1 MKPSVGDLVRGKYR
15 IQRVIGDGGMGSVFE
30 ARHEGLDNV
39 VALKFLHTDLARR
52 PGLAARF
59 AREARVAAGI
69 QSPHVTRVNDVDTTE
84 DGTPF
89 IVMELLQGQ
98 SLATVLSREPGGR
111 LSPDEAV
118 DVTLQI
124 LSGLEAAHGRGVVHR
139 DLKPDNVFVT
149 PSPGGPVV
157 KLFDFGIA
165 KVRES
170 KEFSRGL
177 THAGILMGTPE
188 YMAPEQL
195 YSAAGVD
202 HRADLY
208 SLGVMLF
215 EMLAGELPAQG
226 ESAAAIVAQVQ
237 QGLGKRLEDLVPGL
251 PPGLVDVVRIALS
264 PDPDQ
269 RFESAY
275 VMRQELARF
284 AGNLSHAGQLAAT
297 RTSITTPPSPAHAG
311 GSHIGAASAAPLASR
326 VASLASDGAGVSEVP
341 APVMGVPDTVPPEQT
356 SLQRGTSL
364 TARPVQDPQRPSTVL
379 TPAVGPVGAPNFDPL
394 RASDVR
400 LPPRAGQ
407 PPVMRPKKS
416 GALPWVLGSLAVL
429 LGGAIGL
436 VAYHQHRSDTS
447 SPPPLAAP
455 RSAPATRTSADTDT
469 PSATTPASSSANGS
483 DEARPASST
492 TSETPRSSSQPATHR
507 TPPAPAQA
515 TGGSTSKPSDQK
527 PAEKPEDPPSPF
539 GFPLPVPSTLPPL
552 PSSLPPLPESLTSAL
567 PTSFPPIFQQP
578 PAQKDDKKHQN
589 DDPKQE

>member
-15 IQRVIGDGGMGSVFE
+15 VQRVIGDGGMGSVFE
-30 ARHEGLDNV
+30 ARHEALDSV
-39 VALKFLHTDLARR
+39 VALKFLHSDLARR

-59 AREARVAAGI
+59 AREARVAAAI
-69 QSPHVTRVNDVDTTE
+69 QSQHVTRVNDVDTTE

-98 SLATVLSREPGGR
+98 SLASVLLKEPGGR
-111 LSPDEAV
+111 LSPDEAI

-149 PSPGGPVV
+149 PSPGGPII

-170 KEFSRGL
+170 KEFTRGL

-215 EMLAGELPAQG
+215 EMLSGELPAQG

-237 QGLGKRLEDLVPGL
+237 QGLGKRLEDLVSGL
-251 PPGLVDVVRIALS
+251 PAGLVAVTQTALS

-275 VMRQELARF
+275 AMRQELARH
-284 AGNLSHAGQLAAT
+284 AGNLSHAGQLAAG
-297 RTSITTPPSPAHAG
+297 RTSITMAPG
-311 GSHIGAASAAPLASR
+311 GSLAPLPSQGASR
-326 VASLASDGAGVSEVP
+326 PGSGSAGALQAATTGEL
-341 APVMGVPDTVPPEQT
+341 PDTVPPERT
-356 SLQRGTSL
+356 SPPLGTAITAQRAQDL
-364 TARPVQDPQRPSTVL
+364 RRPATVL
-379 TPAVGPVGAPNFDPL
+379 TPEVGAVVAAGFSAPNVGAALPGPL
-394 RASDVR
+394 PSPARARKGS
-400 LPPRAGQ
+400 
-407 PPVMRPKKS
+407 
-416 GALPWVLGSLAVL
+416 ALPWVLGSLAVL

-436 VAYHQHRSDTS
+436 VFYHQQRTKVASPPAVAAPP
-447 SPPPLAAP
+447 SPPPAAQTVADAEVPQGAAP
-455 RSAPATRTSADTDT
+455 A
-469 PSATTPASSSANGS
+469 
-483 DEARPASST
+483 ST
-492 TSETPRSSSQPATHR
+492 TAPEASQPA
-507 TPPAPAQA
+507 PAPASGQPVTHQKPPA
-515 TGGSTSKPSDQK
+515 QSTGGGSSKPGNDDAP
-527 PAEKPEDPPSPF
+527 PAPF
-539 GFPLPVPSTLPPL
+539 GFPLPLPTSLPPL
-552 PSSLPPLPESLTSAL
+552 PSTLPPLPESLTSAL
-567 PTSFPPIFQQP
+567 PTSFPPFFQQLP
-578 PAQKDDKKHQN
+578 QPLPQQSDEGDENDPDDQ
-589 DDPKQE
+589 

>member
-15 IQRVIGDGGMGSVFE
+15 VQRVIGDGGMGSVFE
-30 ARHEGLDNV
+30 ARHEALDSV
-39 VALKFLHTDLARR
+39 VALKFLHADLARR

-59 AREARVAAGI
+59 AREARVAAAI

-98 SLATVLSREPGGR
+98 SLASLLSKEPGGR
-111 LSPDEAV
+111 LSPDEAI
-118 DVTLQI
+118 DITLQI

-149 PSPGGPVV
+149 PSPGGPVI

-170 KEFSRGL
+170 KEFNRGL

-215 EMLAGELPAQG
+215 EMLSGELPAQG

-251 PPGLVDVVRIALS
+251 PPGLVAVTRTALS

-275 VMRQELARF
+275 AMRQELARY
-284 AGNLSHAGQLAAT
+284 AGNLSHAGQLAAS
-297 RTSITTPPSPAHAG
+297 RTSITMAPG
-311 GSHIGAASAAPLASR
+311 GSLSPLPSQVASLPGGAASAAAPPQA
-326 VASLASDGAGVSEVP
+326 P
-341 APVMGVPDTVPPEQT
+341 APGELPDTVPPDRT
-356 SLQRGTSL
+356 SPPRGTSI
-364 TARPVQDPQRPSTVL
+364 TAQNAPDPQRPVTVL
-379 TPAVGPVGAPNFDPL
+379 TPAVGAVAAGGFSAPNVGARLGALPAPA
-394 RASDVR
+394 RA
-400 LPPRAGQ
+400 
-407 PPVMRPKKS
+407 KKGS
-416 GALPWVLGSLAVL
+416 ALPWVLGSLAVL

-436 VAYHQHRSDTS
+436 VFYHQQRTKLP
-447 SPPPLAAP
+447 SPPAL
-455 RSAPATRTSADTDT
+455 
-469 PSATTPASSSANGS
+469 TTPAPPPPAAQTVA
-483 DEARPASST
+483 EAEAPQVAAPASTST
-492 TSETPRSSSQPATHR
+492 PGTSQSTP
-507 TPPAPAQA
+507 PPAP
-515 TGGSTSKPSDQK
+515 TSGQPVTHQK
-527 PAEKPEDPPSPF
+527 PPAQNPGGGTPKPGKDDDAPPAPF
-539 GFPLPVPSTLPPL
+539 GFPLPLPSSLPPL
-552 PSSLPPLPESLTSAL
+552 PSTLPPLPESLTSAL
-567 PTSFPPIFQQP
+567 PTSFPPIFQPLPRQGDEGGEQSEP
-578 PAQKDDKKHQN
+578 GDQ
-589 DDPKQE
+589 